1 MLEFAPSVRVYLA
14 CKAVDMRRGFDG
26 LAAHAAQTLRRSLFG
41 SGIRGLRQARRLRE
55 DLIWD
60 GSGPYLF
67 AKRPQ

>member
-41 SGIRGLRQARRLRE
+41 SAFEVCGKRG
-55 DLIWD
+55 DYVKI
-60 GSGPYLF
+60 
-67 AKRPQ
+67 